1 MCNINPV
8 PDIYSCIGG
17 KMHWH
22 LFTIKPSYLNCMSLV
37 NSNQSQSK
45 TNQLWPRFT
54 WIEGLFQAKG
64 VQDTEGEPDLLGLHL
79 FAVEPVE
86 LHRLIDIVVVWHHR
100 VGRDQWPSHAGGCWG
115 HCTLRGR
122 RRLEEEQHFGQGCAK
137 WLCLHAQHIPVARE
151 NWQCSGLREWCK
163 LRWSHS
169 EFYPVA
175 CVKGTLHL
183 LGKYTHFFHLPL
195 A

>member
-45 TNQLWPRFT
+45 TNQLWPRYT

-137 WLCLHAQHIPVARE
+137 WLQYVYMLSIFLLQEKTDNVRVCVSDVNSDGHIL
-151 NWQCSGLREWCK
+151 N
-163 LRWSHS
+163 
-169 EFYPVA
+169 F
-175 CVKGTLHL
+175 TLWHV
-183 LGKYTHFFHLPL
+183 
-195 A
+195 